1 MVGGK
6 TTVFAAPLYVGA
18 LVNICFFQAIS
29 LRTGNRGEVP
39 ASFLARKASPVC
51 VLGVPYL
58 MLLVFSFFLSFSLV
72 LCRCRWMIETPWR
85 RGFVST
91 RGEFKVGEDPAAG
104 HCLLSV
110 HRYVGKKSRIEAEQA
125 LHYMRDGVFL
135 IRESDVRPGEY
146 AIALK

>member
-6 TTVFAAPLYVGA
+6 TVVFAAPLYVGA
-18 LVNICFFQAIS
+18 LVNICFSQAIS

-39 ASFLARKASPVC
+39 ASFLARKVSPVC
-51 VLGVPYL
+51 VFGVPYL
-58 MLLVFSFFLSFSLV
+58 MLLVGV
-72 LCRCRWMIETPWR
+72 LCRCRWMTETPWR

-91 RGEFKVGEDPAAG
+91 RGEFKVGEDPTAG
-104 HCLLSV
+104 HCPLSA